1 MATNISEHR
10 SLGKFGAL
18 LFARQ
23 TPLVA
28 AERHSSLLS
37 QFRNWRARRA
47 AAAELS
53 NLSDRELSD
62 IGLTR
67 QEIPVAVRRG
77 IYK

>member
-10 SLGKFGAL
+10 SLSKFGAL

-28 AERHSSLLS
+28 AERHRSLLS
-37 QFRNWRARRA
+37 QFNNWRARRSA
-47 AAAELS
+47 VAELS

-67 QEIPVAVRRG
+67 QEIPVAVRQGR
-77 IYK
+77 